1 MKEKDVARR
10 VPRAD
15 RLIREHVH
23 DPYKMRLKL
32 SEPTICPECRAVF
45 HQGRWQWAE
54 FTPADAHEEIC
65 QACHRTRDKYPAGI
79 LTLSGEFVRGH
90 RDEILHLVR
99 NQEELEKGE
108 RPLHRVMDIE
118 EEPGRIVVSTTDIHL
133 PRRIGKAVH
142 KAYKGDLD
150 FRYEKEAYFLRVNW
164 TRES

>member
-1 MKEKDVARR
+1 
-10 VPRAD
+10 
-15 RLIREHVH
+15 
-23 DPYKMRLKL
+23 
-32 SEPTICPECRAVF
+32 
-45 HQGRWQWAE
+45 
-54 FTPADAHEEIC
+54 
-65 QACHRTRDKYPAGI
+65 
-79 LTLSGEFVRGH
+79 
-90 RDEILHLVR
+90 VR

-150 FRYEKEAYFLRVNW
+150 LRYEKETYFLRVNW